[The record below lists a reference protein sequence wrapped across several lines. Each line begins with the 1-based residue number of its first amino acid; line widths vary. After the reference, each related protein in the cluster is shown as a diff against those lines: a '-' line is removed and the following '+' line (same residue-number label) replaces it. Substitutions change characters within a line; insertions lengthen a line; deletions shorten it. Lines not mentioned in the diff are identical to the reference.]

1 MTTVLK
7 NKYAETGFPN
17 DPILLDPKMIVRTDV
32 EAVKVVVDACLK
44 PEKSPLIKS
53 NLAENIGIHS
63 LWFKDE
69 RNRMNMGSF
78 KAIGATYVLA
88 REASEKVG
96 LNASEDDLKKSLEG
110 RTYVTASAGNHGLS
124 LANGARLFG
133 AKAIIYLSKTVP
145 TEFAEFIKTYGADVV
160 VAGKNYE
167 ASMAAAA
174 EAATQNN
181 WTLLSDSTWENYSAG
196 IDVTEFVH
204 SVAPPKLKLL
214 SELV

>member
-53 NLAENIGIHS
+53 NLAGNIGIHS

-88 REASEKVG
+88 REASEKIG
-96 LNASEDDLKKSLEG
+96 LNASEDDLKKGEILIQEVTDQHVEKVDSLLRE
-110 RTYVTASAGNHGLS
+110 
-124 LANGARLFG
+124 
-133 AKAIIYLSKTVP
+133 KEK
-145 TEFAEFIKTYGADVV
+145 D
-160 VAGKNYE
+160 
-167 ASMAAAA
+167 
-174 EAATQNN
+174 
-181 WTLLSDSTWENYSAG
+181 LLE
-196 IDVTEFVH
+196 I
-204 SVAPPKLKLL
+204 
-214 SELV
+214 